1 MKELVFVFFG
11 GGLGSVLRYVVSKF
25 INSNTLQFPL
35 GTFLVNCIGSLL
47 LGLIM
52 GYAIKNNFSESP
64 NLLFL
69 TVGVCGG
76 FTTFSAFALENT
88 TFLKSGD
95 YTTFAI
101 YSSITLIIGIAAVF
115 SGLWLAK

>member
-11 GGLGSVLRYVVSKF
+11 GGLGSVLRFLVSKF
-25 INSNTLQFPL
+25 INFNTLQFPL

-52 GYAIKNNFSESP
+52 GYAIKNNLSDNP

-69 TVGVCGG
+69 TVGVC
-76 FTTFSAFALENT
+76 
-88 TFLKSGD
+88 
-95 YTTFAI
+95 
-101 YSSITLIIGIAAVF
+101 
-115 SGLWLAK
+115 